1 MNPPLSD
8 PPTMEQVGEITGVPE
23 SEQEVSELANPVPD
37 TWTVVPGLAEVGLN
51 VIDGVEFT
59 VKDAVAESPFW
70 SPVAV
75 TV

>member
-1 MNPPLSD
+1 MNEPVSV
-8 PPTMEQVGEITGVPE
+8 PPTMEQVGEVTGVPE

-37 TWTVVPGLAEVGLN
+37 TCTAVPGLAEVGLN
-51 VIDGVEFT
+51 VIAGMEFT
-59 VKDAVAESPFW
+59 LKDAVAESPFW